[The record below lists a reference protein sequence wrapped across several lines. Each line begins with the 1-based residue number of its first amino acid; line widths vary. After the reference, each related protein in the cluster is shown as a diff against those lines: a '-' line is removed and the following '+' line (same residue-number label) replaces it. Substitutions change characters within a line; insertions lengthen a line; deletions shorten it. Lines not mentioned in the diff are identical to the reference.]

1 MEAQT
6 GEEIARDEI
15 FFKNGNM
22 VFKAEF
28 TIDNKLRCP
37 FCSEELKQVKR
48 HVNTKHKQLITD
60 QAAFEQFCQEV
71 SDKWKKQKQSKYDDK
86 RKDKRKGARQSYF
99 KDFDENRKEKRKSYF
114 EYTVIILFR

>member
-28 TIDNKLRCP
+28 TMDNKLRCP
-37 FCSEELKQVKR
+37 FCSEGLKQVKR
-48 HVNTKHKQLITD
+48 HVNAKHKQLITD
-60 QAAFEQFCQEV
+60 QAAFEQFCQKV
-71 SDKWKKQKQSKYDDK
+71 SDKWKKQKQNKYDDK
-86 RKDKRKGARQSYF
+86 RKEKRQSY
-99 KDFDENRKEKRKSYF
+99 DQEYDEKRK
-114 EYTVIILFR
+114 